1 MVTEVKKKIYP
12 QRDLVKLTVLLLN
25 DGRPDFAKVT
35 KESVQQTLDAYE
47 AIIKNCLQ
55 EAVEPNTEI
64 TVQVFNGLKL
74 IATYVPARI
83 VKMYGS
89 IRKARAKVACKAR
102 VSKYFKHFILNE
114 NKTDQ
119 RK

>member
-1 MVTEVKKKIYP
+1 MVTEVKKKTYP
-12 QRDLVKLTVLLLN
+12 QRELIKQTVFLLN

-35 KESVQQTLDAYE
+35 KESVEQTLDAYE
-47 AIIKNCLQ
+47 EIIKNCLQ

-89 IRKARAKVACKAR
+89 IKKAKAKVACKAR

-114 NKTDQ
+114 NKID
-119 RK
+119 